1 MTKVKICGLM
11 SAADAEAVNPLLPD
25 LAGAVFARKSR
36 HFVSHDTA
44 RSIRNALDSRILL
57 TGVFVNAQIAE
68 ITALA
73 EKGIIQIVQL
83 HGQEDAAYLR
93 NLRMVCTLPV
103 IQAYSVRSSEDLR
116 RAALSDADIVL
127 LDNGAGGT
135 GEAFDRSLLT
145 GFSRPYFLAGGITPE
160 TAAEAAAQ
168 YHPYGIDV
176 SSGVETG
183 GRKDPEKMKHLV
195 ASLRQTGGRL

>member
-1 MTKVKICGLM
+1 MTSLTPGFCSPTALSMPDGH
-11 SAADAEAVNPLLPD
+11 SAMRGVSLPN
-25 LAGAVFARKSR
+25 L
-36 HFVSHDTA
+36 
-44 RSIRNALDSRILL
+44 IPL

-68 ITALA
+68 ISALA
-73 EKGIIQIVQL
+73 EKGLIQLVQL